1 MRKINLIVSVLI
13 GLIGTIVYFV
23 TIPTVDEEA
32 LVNVVIEAGDEKV
45 LEDIYFNGYLY
56 DYSDF
61 QVTQEGVHTTKGLS
75 YLENLDAPLEM
86 DLQMLQKNYP
96 EFINQLIYNTNIY
109 SKNLVFSDSYLTSAH
124 FQSSEGNYRIET
136 EKIHLNLLDKTTG
149 EIKSEIVNRGNN
161 QAGDGVDV
169 VGIYE
174 NYPTVKVLLSINTW
188 GDNFRDRK
196 SVV

>member
-1 MRKINLIVSVLI
+1 MRKVNLIVSVLI

-75 YLENLDAPLEM
+75 YLENLDAP
-86 DLQMLQKNYP
+86 
-96 EFINQLIYNTNIY
+96 
-109 SKNLVFSDSYLTSAH
+109 
-124 FQSSEGNYRIET
+124 
-136 EKIHLNLLDKTTG
+136 
-149 EIKSEIVNRGNN
+149 
-161 QAGDGVDV
+161 
-169 VGIYE
+169 
-174 NYPTVKVLLSINTW
+174 
-188 GDNFRDRK
+188 DRK
-196 SVV
+196 SVL